1 MKSVK
6 HTGES
11 EKRTEL
17 MRRQMANKPGYATGG
32 RVKSYPKMTAGAES
46 GLGRLE
52 KVAKYGKNSK
62 P

>member
-6 HTGES
+6 HLGEA
-11 EKRTEL
+11 EKRTAE
-17 MRRQMANKPGYATGG
+17 MRRMMGNKKGYATGG
-32 RVKSYPKMTAGAES
+32 RVHSYPKMSAGAES
-46 GLGRLE
+46 GPGRLE